1 MCVCVCVHH
10 KVLSH
15 FVAEPQTGFKIAF
28 KMLDTDGNEQ
38 VEKKEFFKVCVHID
52 FKAFKYLHRLYLLN
66 EDALKFLSLF
76 FYLICGH
83 TFTKILYMKG
93 VHSKTLL

>member
-1 MCVCVCVHH
+1 MY
-10 KVLSH
+10 
-15 FVAEPQTGFKIAF
+15 
-28 KMLDTDGNEQ
+28 
-38 VEKKEFFKVCVHID
+38 VHID

-76 FYLICGH
+76 FYLICDH

-93 VHSKTLL
+93 VHSKALL

>member
-1 MCVCVCVHH
+1 MCVHH

-38 VEKKEFFKVCVHID
+38 VEKKEFFKVCVSMCI
-52 FKAFKYLHRLYLLN
+52 LI
-66 EDALKFLSLF
+66 LKHLS
-76 FYLICGH
+76 ICIGY
-83 TFTKILYMKG
+83 IC
-93 VHSKTLL
+93 

>member
-1 MCVCVCVHH
+1 MCVHH

-38 VEKKEFFKVCVHID
+38 VEKKEFFKVCVCMCI
-52 FKAFKYLHRLYLLN
+52 LI
-66 EDALKFLSLF
+66 LKHLS
-76 FYLICGH
+76 ICIGC
-83 TFTKILYMKG
+83 IC
-93 VHSKTLL
+93 